1 MYDVNSTTKEEKISY
16 VRFVVNKDIAYT
28 KVFDNQWFSAEFV
41 DVGDETKPTLISDI
55 HFSTKN
61 QETESIDWRQI
72 EQREDTFRFPISR
85 EKQKNPDQQEQT
97 NMSYAGR
104 MRGKYLIC
112 NYTLDCNDNR
122 EFKLPYIKTT
132 YRYSML

>member
-16 VRFVVNKDIAYT
+16 VRFVVNKDIAHT

-41 DVGDETKPTLISDI
+41 DIGDETKPTLISDI
-55 HFSTKN
+55 HFNTKN
-61 QETESIDWRQI
+61 QETEPIDWKQI

-85 EKQKNPDQQEQT
+85 EKQNNPGQQQQT

-122 EFKLPYIKTT
+122 EFKLPYVKTT